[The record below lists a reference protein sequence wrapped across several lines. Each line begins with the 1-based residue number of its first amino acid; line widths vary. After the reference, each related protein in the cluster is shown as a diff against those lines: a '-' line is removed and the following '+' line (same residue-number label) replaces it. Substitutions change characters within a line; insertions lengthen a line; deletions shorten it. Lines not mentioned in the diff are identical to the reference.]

1 MNKIRVAI
9 AGGTGYTGG
18 ELFRILLNHPDVEI
32 VSATTTSS
40 EGTRV
45 DSVHRDLIGETDLC
59 FTTELNDPDVIFLCL
74 GHGIS
79 RQFVD
84 THDIK
89 PTCRIIDLG
98 NDFRLD
104 GNYAGRN
111 FVYGLCESAREQVKT
126 AHDVANPGCFAT
138 AIQLATLPLAAAG
151 LINDEIHVTAIT
163 GSTGAGK
170 KPVETTHFSYRS
182 DNISIYKLFS
192 HQHLAEIKQ
201 NLARV
206 GRHAYGSLAV
216 ASISPDPHAA
226 RCKGPQDHLPSRS
239 RPLAVGGT
247 TSPSPDDMLKS
258 NATKGETPV
267 VNFVPLRG
275 DFARGIFAS
284 VYTKAVDGMTLED
297 YRKLYEDYY
306 AASPFV
312 FHSNE
317 GISMK
322 EVVNTNKG
330 LVHVELHDGYV
341 HIASCIDNLVKGAAG
356 QAVQNMNLM
365 FGLPEDTGLR
375 LKPSAF

>member
-1 MNKIRVAI
+1 MDNKKIKVAI

-32 VSATTTSS
+32 VAATTTSS
-40 EGTRV
+40 EGVRV

-59 FTTELNDPDVIFLCL
+59 FGYELNDPDVIFLCL

-89 PTCRIIDLG
+89 PECRIIDLG

-104 GNYAGRN
+104 GDYAGRH
-111 FVYGLCESAREQVKT
+111 FVYGLCESAREEVRK

-138 AIQLATLPLAAAG
+138 AIQLAVLPLAAAG

-170 KPVETTHFSYRS
+170 KPGETTHFSYRS
-182 DNISIYKLFS
+182 DNISIYKLFT

-201 NLARV
+201 NLVRV
-206 GRHAYGSLAV
+206 AGAEES
-216 ASISPDPHAA
+216 
-226 RCKGPQDHLPSRS
+226 
-239 RPLAVGGT
+239 
-247 TSPSPDDMLKS
+247 
-258 NATKGETPV
+258 PV

-284 VYTKAVDGMTLED
+284 V
-297 YRKLYEDYY
+297 
-306 AASPFV
+306 
-312 FHSNE
+312 
-317 GISMK
+317 
-322 EVVNTNKG
+322 
-330 LVHVELHDGYV
+330 
-341 HIASCIDNLVKGAAG
+341 
-356 QAVQNMNLM
+356 
-365 FGLPEDTGLR
+365 
-375 LKPSAF
+375 

>member
-1 MNKIRVAI
+1 MDKIRVAI

-32 VSATTTSS
+32 VAATTTSS
-40 EGTRV
+40 EGTPV
-45 DSVHRDLIGETDLC
+45 ASVHRDLIGETDLC
-59 FTTELNDPDVIFLCL
+59 FGKELNDPDVIFLCL

-89 PTCRIIDLG
+89 PECRIVDLG

-104 GNYAGRN
+104 GDYAGRK
-111 FVYGLCESAREQVKT
+111 FIYGLCESAREDIRK

-151 LINDEIHVTAIT
+151 LIKDEIHVTAIT

-170 KPVETTHFSYRS
+170 KPGETTHFSYR
-182 DNISIYKLFS
+182 DNNISIYKLFT

-201 NLARV
+201 NLERA
-206 GRHAYGSLAV
+206 GA
-216 ASISPDPHAA
+216 D
-226 RCKGPQDHLPSRS
+226 
-239 RPLAVGGT
+239 
-247 TSPSPDDMLKS
+247 
-258 NATKGETPV
+258 TPT

-284 VYTKAVDGMTLED
+284 VYTRAVEGMTQED
-297 YRKLYEDYY
+297 YRKVFEDYY
-306 AASPFV
+306 AGSPFV

>member
-1 MNKIRVAI
+1 MSKIRVAI

-18 ELFRILLNHPDVEI
+18 ELFRILLNHPNVEI
-32 VSATTTSS
+32 VAATTTSS
-40 EGTRV
+40 EGTPV
-45 DSVHRDLIGETDLC
+45 ASVHRDLIGETDLC
-59 FTTELNDPDVIFLCL
+59 FGTELNDPDVIFLCL

-89 PTCRIIDLG
+89 PSCRIIDLG

-104 GNYAGRN
+104 GDYAGRN
-111 FVYGLCESAREQVKT
+111 FVYGLCESAREEVRK

-151 LINDEIHVTAIT
+151 LIHDEIHVTAIT

-170 KPVETTHFSYRS
+170 KPGETTHFSYRS
-182 DNISIYKLFS
+182 DNISIYKLFT

-201 NLARV
+201 NLV
-206 GRHAYGSLAV
+206 KVSG
-216 ASISPDPHAA
+216 
-226 RCKGPQDHLPSRS
+226 KQ
-239 RPLAVGGT
+239 
-247 TSPSPDDMLKS
+247 
-258 NATKGETPV
+258 EPV

-275 DFARGIFAS
+275 DFTRGIFAS
-284 VYTKAVDGMTLED
+284 VYTKAVEGMSQED

>member
-1 MNKIRVAI
+1 MNETNKIRVAI

-18 ELFRILLNHPDVEI
+18 ELFRILLNHPNVEI
-32 VSATTTSS
+32 VAATTTSS
-40 EGTRV
+40 EGTPV
-45 DSVHRDLIGETDLC
+45 ASVHRDLIGETDLC
-59 FTTELNDPDVIFLCL
+59 FGKELNDPDVIFLCL

-89 PTCRIIDLG
+89 PSCRIIDLG

-104 GNYAGRN
+104 GDYAGRH
-111 FVYGLCESAREQVKT
+111 FVYGLCESAREQVKS

-151 LINDEIHVTAIT
+151 LIKDEIHVTAIT

-170 KPVETTHFSYRS
+170 KPGETTHFSYRS
-182 DNISIYKLFS
+182 DNISIYKLFT

-201 NLARV
+201 NLVRV
-206 GRHAYGSLAV
+206 GGQSTV
-216 ASISPDPHAA
+216 P
-226 RCKGPQDHLPSRS
+226 
-239 RPLAVGGT
+239 
-247 TSPSPDDMLKS
+247 
-258 NATKGETPV
+258 PV

-284 VYTKAVDGMTLED
+284 VYTKAAEGMSQED

-306 AASPFV
+306 AESPFV
-312 FHSNE
+312 FHSEE

>member
-1 MNKIRVAI
+1 MDKIRVAI

-32 VSATTTSS
+32 VAATTTSS
-40 EGTRV
+40 EGTPV
-45 DSVHRDLIGETDLC
+45 ASVHRDLIGETDLC
-59 FTTELNDPDVIFLCL
+59 FGKELNDPDVIFLCL

-89 PTCRIIDLG
+89 PECRIIDLG

-104 GNYAGRN
+104 GDYAGRK
-111 FVYGLCESAREQVKT
+111 FAYGLCESAREDIRK

-151 LINDEIHVTAIT
+151 LIKDEIHVTAIT

-170 KPVETTHFSYRS
+170 KPGETTHFSYR
-182 DNISIYKLFS
+182 DNNISIYKLFT

-201 NLARV
+201 NLERA
-206 GRHAYGSLAV
+206 GA
-216 ASISPDPHAA
+216 D
-226 RCKGPQDHLPSRS
+226 
-239 RPLAVGGT
+239 
-247 TSPSPDDMLKS
+247 
-258 NATKGETPV
+258 TPT

-284 VYTKAVDGMTLED
+284 VYTRAVEGMTQED
-297 YRKLYEDYY
+297 YRKVFEDYY
-306 AASPFV
+306 AGSPFV

-341 HIASCIDNLVKGAAG
+341 HIASAIDNLVKGAAG

-365 FGLPEDTGLR
+365 FGLPETTGLR

>member
-1 MNKIRVAI
+1 MSNKIKVAI

-18 ELFRILLNHPDVEI
+18 ELFRILLNHPNVEI
-32 VSATTTSS
+32 VAATTTSS
-40 EGTRV
+40 AGV
-45 DSVHRDLIGETDLC
+45 PVAQVHRDLIGETDLC
-59 FTTELNDPDVIFLCL
+59 FGIELNDPDVIFLCL

-84 THDIK
+84 SNDIK
-89 PTCRIIDLG
+89 PSCRIIDLG

-104 GNYAGRN
+104 GEYAGRN
-111 FVYGLCESAREQVKT
+111 FVYGLCESAKEDIRK

-170 KPVETTHFSYRS
+170 KPGETTHFSYRN

-192 HQHLAEIKQ
+192 HQHLAEIKK
-201 NLARV
+201 NIV
-206 GRHAYGSLAV
+206 KGGSLE
-216 ASISPDPHAA
+216 
-226 RCKGPQDHLPSRS
+226 
-239 RPLAVGGT
+239 
-247 TSPSPDDMLKS
+247 
-258 NATKGETPV
+258 GEPM

-284 VYTKAVDGMTLED
+284 VYTRAAEGLTLED
-297 YRKLYEDYY
+297 YQKIYEDYY
-306 AASPFV
+306 ASSPFV
-312 FHSNE
+312 FLSKEN
-317 GISMK
+317 ISMK
-322 EVVNTNKG
+322 EVVNTNKA
-330 LVHVELHDGYV
+330 LLHVELHDGYI
-341 HIASCIDNLVKGAAG
+341 HIASAIDNLIKGASG